1 MSQSLC
7 FSSEE
12 KLHGPWAEHM
22 FPRGVGGSSQPG
34 PWLKV
39 QEGLSEVN
47 SIRSAIFGALASW
60 GGSCLAG

>member
-1 MSQSLC
+1 M
-7 FSSEE
+7 
-12 KLHGPWAEHM
+12 GPGLSICSVITE
-22 FPRGVGGSSQPG
+22 PRGVGGSSQPG